1 MPAQRYAR
9 RRYARRST
17 RSYKAYRTRYA
28 SARTSINRGLRSNS
42 QPIVKATVMGLPY
55 TLTSGSV
62 SDNLNS
68 AIYEAT
74 CRLNMLFQLNS
85 VTTAANYID
94 SYLWYRIKKVD
105 VWATTTFNQS
115 AVLNS
120 TEPVG
125 GVNPA
130 YFDPLLHWDRSAT
143 NVPSSPSPSLT
154 SLTESP
160 TYGNVNLSRLH
171 TVKWTIYPNFM
182 GQVNNPPL
190 TSAPAAA
197 PSFIGWTKQAQC
209 PWISTQNA
217 GPLVSGTGLR
227 LVLDP
232 ISPATT
238 PSGTAITFNAPGN
251 PCKVTLYCR
260 YYLEFC
266 GQGASD

>member
-1 MPAQRYAR
+1 MPPRYYRRNVRRTAR
-9 RRYARRST
+9 P
-17 RSYKAYRTRYA
+17 YKYSRTRYA
-28 SARTSINRGLRSNS
+28 SARTSINRGLRSTT
-42 QPIVKATVMGLPY
+42 QPIVKATLMGLPY
-55 TLTSGSV
+55 TLTSGSA
-62 SDNLNS
+62 SDNVNP
-68 AIYEAT
+68 AIYEGS
-74 CRLNMLFQLNS
+74 CRMNVLFQLNS
-85 VTTAANYID
+85 ITASVNWTD

-115 AVLNS
+115 AVLNA

-130 YFDPLLHWDRSAT
+130 YADPLLHWDRCSSNA
-143 NVPSSPSPSLT
+143 PPSPSPSLT

-190 TSAPAAA
+190 STAPAAA
-197 PSFIGWTKQAQC
+197 PSFIGWTRQSQC
-209 PWISTQNA
+209 PWISTQNS

-232 ISPATT
+232 IAPATT
-238 PSGTAITFNAPGN
+238 PSGAAITFAAPGN
-251 PCKVTLYCR
+251 PCKVTLYAR

-266 GQGASD
+266 GQGSSD